1 MYEFEWNFR
10 WRINSVFPHWNG
22 DFWIVWIAM
31 IKHKILAAFQL
42 FTISWLNRWSYFCL
56 GETHIFDTPPSFFD
70 IPPSFFDISPLFLWP
85 FHIFVSMGKL
95 CEMLNNVYMSDFKR
109 DHDTK
114 WHFKMHFFIFQMFLG
129 TSKDYL
135 WSLGILWHFK
145 FISCFQCNSWIF
157 FSEVVDFH
165 TIIYK
170 ESLRK

>member
-1 MYEFEWNFR
+1 LYEFEWNFR

-95 CEMLNNVYMSDFKR
+95 REIVIENLKTVDVNWRLNSLLLIKINVSWMKKYKR
-109 DHDTK
+109 
-114 WHFKMHFFIFQMFLG
+114 IYVQR
-129 TSKDYL
+129 
-135 WSLGILWHFK
+135 
-145 FISCFQCNSWIF
+145 
-157 FSEVVDFH
+157 SEN
-165 TIIYK
+165 
-170 ESLRK
+170 